1 MKIDDYSKLFLVNK
15 PKSWTSFDVVKKIR
29 SSIKKKYSLKKLKV
43 GHAGTLDPLATGLMI
58 ICTGKKTKTIENFL
72 NLNKKYSAVV
82 KLGAITDSYD
92 RETIERDKKTLT
104 GIELKKIRNVVL
116 GFIGEYEQYPPIFSA
131 IKQDGEP
138 LYKKARRGEIIS
150 SLKKR
155 KVIVENIEIT
165 GINLPFISFN
175 VKCSKGTYIRSL
187 ANDIGHKIGCGGYLY
202 NLTRTDIGD
211 FNLNDAIEISQIEQ
225 YMWYV

>member
-1 MKIDDYSKLFLVNK
+1 MKTDDYSKLFLVNK

-43 GHAGTLDPLATGLMI
+43 GHAGTLDPLAEGLMI

-92 RETIERDKKTLT
+92 RETIEREKKTLT

-131 IKQDGEP
+131 IKLNGEP
-138 LYKKARRGEIIS
+138 LYKKARRGEKITS
-150 SLKKR
+150 VKKR

-165 GINLPFISFN
+165 DINLPFVSFN

-202 NLTRTDIGD
+202 NLIRTDIGD
-211 FNLNDAIEISQIEQ
+211 FNINDAIEISQIEQ
-225 YMWYV
+225 FM